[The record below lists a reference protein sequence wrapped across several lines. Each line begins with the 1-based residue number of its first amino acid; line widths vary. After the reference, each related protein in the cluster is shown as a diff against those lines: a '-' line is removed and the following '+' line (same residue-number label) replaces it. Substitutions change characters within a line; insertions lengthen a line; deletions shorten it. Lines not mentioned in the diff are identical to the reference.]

1 MFTLCE
7 IVEAYL
13 ARATPEKNARE
24 RRADRRRAELWL
36 RVLGPE
42 RDPAAISRREWD
54 AFIEDRLTGAID
66 PCGRPVVLAE
76 RRPVRTRTA
85 QADCLWLRGVF
96 AWAAGWRVDS
106 GQYLIEGDPLRG
118 LRAPRERNPRRP
130 VATEERYL
138 AIRAVSDDVP
148 MEIRWRGRREP
159 ARSHL
164 SEVLD
169 LAFHTGRRLSAI
181 CRLTY
186 ADLRLDVSRF
196 GSVRWPAHTDKLRRE
211 LVVPLSP
218 AARAA
223 IERVLCTRPQRPDRS
238 NTPLFPSPSDPDR
251 PMSRHLA
258 DAWLR
263 RAERL
268 AGVPP
273 LEGSLWHAY
282 RRGWATAR
290 KHLPDVDVAA
300 AGGWKD
306 ATTLKVVYQ
315 QPDEAGMLAAV
326 LGGGFRGAE

>member
-1 MFTLCE
+1 MFMLGD
-7 IVEAYL
+7 IVGAYL
-13 ARATPEKNARE
+13 ERVTPAKHARE
-24 RRADRRRAELWL
+24 QRADRRRAELWL

-42 RDPAAISRREWD
+42 RSLATISRREWD
-54 AFIEDRLTGAID
+54 AFTQDRRGGAID
-66 PCGRPVVLAE
+66 ARGNPIAPPY
-76 RRPVRTRTA
+76 RRPVRTRTV
-85 QADCLWLRGVF
+85 QADCLWLKAVF
-96 AWAAGWRVDS
+96 SWAAGWRDDS
-106 GQYLIEGDPLRG
+106 GRYLVEGDPLRG

-186 ADLRLDVSRF
+186 ADLRFEVGPF

-218 AARAA
+218 EARAA
-223 IERVLCTRPQRPDRS
+223 IDRAVRERPRRPGRPHA
-238 NTPLFPSPSDPDR
+238 PLFPSPSDPDR
-251 PMSRHLA
+251 PISRHLA
-258 DAWLR
+258 DDWLR

-282 RRGWATAR
+282 RRAWATAR

-306 ATTLKVVYQ
+306 ATTLKAVYQ
-315 QPDEAGMLAAV
+315 QPDQEGMLAAV
-326 LGGGFRGAE
+326 LGGNPRRGG